1 MRALQHAGA
10 TAAGQHGMA
19 GILRHHTPVLHSLN
33 WSGCAVARTGASFRH
48 VRAAYFVPYAGYGG
62 SPNSYS
68 SHWAGPASAG

>member
-1 MRALQHAGA
+1 
-10 TAAGQHGMA
+10 MA

-68 SHWAGPASAG
+68 SHWAGPASTG